1 MIRPILFLFAAMAF
15 QAPGLAAPQKVNNVE
30 IAPGASVALVFYTAD
45 NCDWCAKWK
54 AHGKADALQ
63 WAGKAKFKYFEIAK
77 PKIAQ
82 SYTAAQF
89 PEEAKF
95 AWQALEAEQRFKFMI
110 PRWVIF
116 ADGRKVI
123 EGAGLYDWSR
133 VSRFLGDVLEARDAK

>member
-1 MIRPILFLFAAMAF
+1 MIRYLVLAFVAIAALSVA
-15 QAPGLAAPQKVNNVE
+15 QAAPEKVNNVE

-45 NCDWCAKWK
+45 NCEWCAKWK
-54 AHGKADALQ
+54 AHGKADAVQ
-63 WAGKAKFKYFEIAK
+63 WAEKAKFRYFEIGK

-82 SYTAAQF
+82 PYTSAHF
-89 PEEAKF
+89 PADAKF
-95 AWQALEAEQRFKFMI
+95 AWQSLEAEQKFRFVI

-133 VSRFLGDVLEARDAK
+133 VSRFLNDVLEARDAK